1 MRARGGTAQ
10 AWGGGTAQPGAVA
23 PPLYTDG
30 GRTAWLGRWHRPSHR
45 TGAVAPPAWGGGT
58 APVRQSKTDV
68 GGGTA
73 LTTRSVG
80 TPN

>member
-1 MRARGGTAQ
+1 GTAQ
-10 AWGGGTAQPGAVA
+10 AWGGGTAQPGAVAPPLHTHTGGGTAQPGAVA

-68 GGGTA
+68 
-73 LTTRSVG
+73 
-80 TPN
+80 